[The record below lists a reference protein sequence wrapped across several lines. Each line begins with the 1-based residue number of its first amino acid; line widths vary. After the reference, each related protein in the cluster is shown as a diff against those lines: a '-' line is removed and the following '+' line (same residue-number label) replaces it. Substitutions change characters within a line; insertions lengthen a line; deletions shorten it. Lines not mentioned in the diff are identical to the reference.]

1 MVLLEL
7 RNSMPIY
14 EYRCNLCKKK
24 VTLLI
29 LSRYTQAQC
38 SHCGGSDLTRLLSR
52 FAAPKSEEARMESLA
67 DPSQWGDIGDE
78 NDPASMVKF
87 MKKMGREYGE
97 ELGEDFEQELEPAAE
112 EAAHGGPAEGETP
125 LASPES
131 SES

>member
-1 MVLLEL
+1 
-7 RNSMPIY
+7 MPIY
-14 EYRCNLCKKK
+14 EYRCNHCKKK

-29 LSRYTQAQC
+29 LSRSTQAQC

-97 ELGEDFEQELEPAAE
+97 ELGEDFEQELESAAE

-125 LASPES
+125 PPAFPEA